1 MFSSM
6 IKIISMNWKKLSSEY
21 LSKHPYFTARK
32 DVCQTPG
39 GKMVDSYYVVELPS
53 TVCALAITKE
63 GNVLME
69 RQYRHPLEETII
81 ELPGGFADP
90 NEEPLVAI
98 ERELLE
104 ETGYEFS
111 SIDYLGKVSA
121 NPGVL
126 SGYTYLYLARGGK
139 KVASQ
144 SLDAN
149 EEIELLQIPLEAV
162 RSMLEKNEIVQALHV
177 SCLLYAFKKL
187 DTEKK

>member
-1 MFSSM
+1 
-6 IKIISMNWKKLSSEY
+6 MNWKKLSSEY

-32 DVCQTPG
+32 DVCQTLG

-53 TVCALAITKE
+53 TVCALAITEE

-81 ELPGGFADP
+81 ELPGGFTDP

-187 DTEKK
+187 DNEKNRVV